1 MSDNALS
8 RIPFSVRDEL
18 MIASMARWMRFIA
31 IVSVVGGLI
40 MAFLILVGIIYFEAA
55 LKMAPTEK
63 PGAATPPS
71 VTVSAGGVKGQMTT
85 DQLRHIIAANPV
97 TFLAV
102 GGFGL
107 ILAVVGT
114 MLGFVLYQ
122 AADDF
127 DRVARSDVADQDYIT
142 AGIAQ
147 LTIYFKVSILL
158 GVAAALVA
166 LSAGIGLAARASAGS

>member
-31 IVSVVGGLI
+31 IISVVGGLI
-40 MAFLILVGIIYFEAA
+40 MAFLIVVGIIYFEAA
-55 LKMAPTEK
+55 LKMEPTEK
-63 PGAATPPS
+63 PGAAAPS
-71 VTVSAGGVKGQMTT
+71 VTVSAGGVKSQMTP

-97 TFLAV
+97 TFLAL

-127 DRVARSDVADQDYIT
+127 ERVARSDVADQDYIT

-147 LTIYFKVSILL
+147 LTTYFKVSVLL
-158 GVAAALVA
+158 GVATALVA
-166 LSAGIGLAARASAGS
+166 LAAGIGLVARVSAGS